1 MMEQQEISRNSRI
14 VLNGFL
20 NLTENEKRQ
29 IINEIIGYRQ
39 LTHTEQVA
47 NRSQSRAVMSRD
59 TEPILPHC
67 PCCGR

>member
-1 MMEQQEISRNSRI
+1 MKQQSISRNSRI

-20 NLTENEKRQ
+20 NLTDNEKRQ

-39 LTHTEQVA
+39 LTHEEQTV
-47 NRSQSRAVMSRD
+47 NRTQSRAEMSRD